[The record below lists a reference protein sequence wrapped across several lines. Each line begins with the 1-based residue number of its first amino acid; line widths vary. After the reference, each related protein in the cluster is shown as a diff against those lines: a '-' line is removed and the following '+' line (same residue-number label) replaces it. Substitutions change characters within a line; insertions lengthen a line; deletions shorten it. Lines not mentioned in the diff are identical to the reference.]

1 MPELPELE
9 VVCEVLQRK
18 LAGCTIRSVS
28 VAPRGGPIVIR
39 DLTHA
44 GFAEGLVGRHLAGF
58 SRRGKFIRFSLKP
71 DDLTLVV
78 NPKLSGRF
86 QLCEPKA
93 KRAGP
98 VHVVLAMDPPDLELR
113 YVDDKRMGQL
123 YLTPDVH
130 LIPTF
135 DQMGPEATEIDL
147 QEFKTRLRR
156 YRGEVKGI
164 LTRSAF
170 VAGIGNAYADEIL
183 WQAKLHPY
191 RKRPTLD
198 EAEIERLHASIG
210 EVLSQAVLKVRKEM
224 GEDIHLK
231 PRAFFNV
238 HMRGGQPCPRCGTT
252 ISSVTAHQK
261 ITNFCR
267 TCQPGGLIQGMA
279 VAKPARK

>member
-18 LAGCTIRSVS
+18 VAGHSVRSVR

-39 DLTHA
+39 DLSHS
-44 GFAEGLVGRHLAGF
+44 GFAEGLVGRRLVGF
-58 SRRGKFIRFSLKP
+58 SRRGKFIRFALEP

-78 NPKLSGRF
+78 NPKLTGRF
-86 QLCEPKA
+86 QLCGPRA
-93 KRAGP
+93 KKAGP
-98 VHVVLAMDPPDLELR
+98 VHVTLELDTSDLELR

-123 YLTPDVH
+123 YLTPDEH

-135 DQMGPEATEIDL
+135 DQMGPEATDIDL
-147 QEFKTRLRR
+147 QGFQARLRT
-156 YRGEVKGI
+156 YRGEIKGI

-183 WQAKLHPY
+183 WQARLNPY
-191 RKRPTLD
+191 RKRPALN
-198 EAEIERLHASIG
+198 EAEVERLYSAMK
-210 EVLSQAVLKVRKEM
+210 EVLSQATLKVREEM
-224 GEDIHLK
+224 GEDIHRK
-231 PRAFFNV
+231 PRDFFNV
-238 HMRGGQPCPRCGTT
+238 HMRGGQPCPRCGST

-267 TCQPGGLIQGMA
+267 TCQPGGLIKGMTS
-279 VAKPARK
+279 PRSGGG